1 MKSPKKITGFLMG
14 KQMTFD
20 EEVDLA
26 RSIVNEVSLET
37 AKKLQREV
45 PQIVE
50 QELVNGIKL
59 SVLWADGEVSNEI
72 LILRPTESPAFAG

>member
-1 MKSPKKITGFLMG
+1 MG